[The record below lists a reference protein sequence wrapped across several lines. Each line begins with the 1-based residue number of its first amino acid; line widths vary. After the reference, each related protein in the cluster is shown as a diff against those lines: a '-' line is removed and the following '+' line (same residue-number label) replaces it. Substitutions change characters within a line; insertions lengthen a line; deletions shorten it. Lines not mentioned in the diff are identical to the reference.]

1 MPAAR
6 AKQVLLLT
14 TLALA
19 VGLSAFRLRPTGD
32 DLLPRLARQLTDYLL
47 AARQEKAYLHLDR
60 PVYGTG
66 ETIWFSA
73 YVVDASQHQLD
84 SLSQVLHV
92 DLLSPEKRV
101 VARRTLRLKGGRSSG
116 DLLIADTLAPGTYV
130 LRAYTNWMR
139 NAGDEFV
146 YSRRLSIWPASPVGP
161 QEAPVPAAPSTPA
174 GKARAAAAARPDVQ
188 FFAEGGDLVEGL
200 PAVVAFKASDA
211 SGRSLNVRGQ
221 LLNAQNTVLTTFASR
236 HAGMGRFGLM
246 PAAGQRYRARIT
258 LPDGST
264 AEYPLPAA
272 QPSGYALHVVDG
284 GENFLV
290 EARYRGP
297 AGAAA
302 PGPVQLLTQVRGVVA
317 YPGPRPLV
325 GDIPA
330 AWRMPKKNYPAG
342 IVHFTLF
349 DAAGTPRAE
358 RLAFVQNEAAG
369 LRVSIT
375 PDQTSY
381 EAHAPVQLTVRV
393 ADAAGQPVAT
403 TLSLGVNDA
412 ALGALD
418 PNAETIASHLLL
430 TSDLTGYVESP
441 GYYFRTPSAATV
453 QHLDDLLL
461 TQGWRRFVWKA
472 VLAGQA
478 PALTFR
484 PEQQLSLVG
493 QVVSENG
500 RRPMANSQLTFLQT
514 RPTRN
519 IITANTGPDGRFA
532 FMGISVIDTALITLQ
547 ARRAQGGSNVLILT
561 DNGPAPMTQY
571 LPALPPLSA
580 APAAVSTLVRR
591 SRQVQAAE
599 LDLHPERAMRSIN
612 LANVA
617 VTAKREAVPRDDP
630 RRLYGATGGTVIDF
644 ANSPNMQTGVNVL
657 QMLQGRVSGLAVSG
671 SPPNLSVQIRNQG
684 TPLFILDG
692 QRVDAD
698 VINTL
703 SPTDIESIEV
713 FKGNEAAIFGNSG
726 GVIAIYTKRG
736 DPKARATD
744 KTLAPGVAVIRLP
757 GFYAAREFYSPRYS
771 SLLTN
776 PPADPRISTLYW
788 NPEVRT
794 NAKGEAEIHFFT
806 ADGSG
811 TFEAVVEGLGSSGQ
825 PGRGS
830 STFTVKGK

>member
-1 MPAAR
+1 MAVT
-6 AKQVLLLT
+6 AKRE
-14 TLALA
+14 A
-19 VGLSAFRLRPTGD
+19 VPRD
-32 DLLPRLARQLTDYLL
+32 DP
-47 AARQEKAYLHLDR
+47 
-60 PVYGTG
+60 
-66 ETIWFSA
+66 
-73 YVVDASQHQLD
+73 
-84 SLSQVLHV
+84 
-92 DLLSPEKRV
+92 
-101 VARRTLRLKGGRSSG
+101 
-116 DLLIADTLAPGTYV
+116 
-130 LRAYTNWMR
+130 
-139 NAGDEFV
+139 
-146 YSRRLSIWPASPVGP
+146 RRL
-161 QEAPVPAAPSTPA
+161 
-174 GKARAAAAARPDVQ
+174 
-188 FFAEGGDLVEGL
+188 
-200 PAVVAFKASDA
+200 
-211 SGRSLNVRGQ
+211 
-221 LLNAQNTVLTTFASR
+221 
-236 HAGMGRFGLM
+236 
-246 PAAGQRYRARIT
+246 Y
-258 LPDGST
+258 
-264 AEYPLPAA
+264 
-272 QPSGYALHVVDG
+272 
-284 GENFLV
+284 
-290 EARYRGP
+290 
-297 AGAAA
+297 GA
-302 PGPVQLLTQVRGVVA
+302 
-317 YPGPRPLV
+317 
-325 GDIPA
+325 
-330 AWRMPKKNYPAG
+330 
-342 IVHFTLF
+342 
-349 DAAGTPRAE
+349 
-358 RLAFVQNEAAG
+358 
-369 LRVSIT
+369 
-375 PDQTSY
+375 
-381 EAHAPVQLTVRV
+381 
-393 ADAAGQPVAT
+393 
-403 TLSLGVNDA
+403 
-412 ALGALD
+412 
-418 PNAETIASHLLL
+418 
-430 TSDLTGYVESP
+430 
-441 GYYFRTPSAATV
+441 
-453 QHLDDLLL
+453 
-461 TQGWRRFVWKA
+461 
-472 VLAGQA
+472 
-478 PALTFR
+478 
-484 PEQQLSLVG
+484 
-493 QVVSENG
+493 
-500 RRPMANSQLTFLQT
+500 
-514 RPTRN
+514 
-519 IITANTGPDGRFA
+519 
-532 FMGISVIDTALITLQ
+532 
-547 ARRAQGGSNVLILT
+547 NVLILT